1 MSRPAVDWNLLD
13 PRELKRQNRE
23 EKKEAEMKRKSST
36 SETKETTKKT
46 SDSDDVNPGVSSN
59 GKKMGR
65 PVLTWEKRAENAG
78 AAKLLAELN
87 EKIAEK
93 RLESKKRQECH

>member
-23 EKKEAEMKRKSST
+23 EKKEAEMKRKSGEMSK
-36 SETKETTKKT
+36 SETKEKKPRM
-46 SDSDDVNPGVSSN
+46 SDAKSEEANSGVSSN

-65 PVLTWEKRAENAG
+65 PVLTWRKKTENAFS
-78 AAKLLAELN
+78 AKLLVGLIRN
-87 EKIAEK
+87 D
-93 RLESKKRQECH
+93 